1 MQLEPSA
8 QLLASTLAT
17 SASLL
22 QREVAGMFCL
32 KSDSRYDPDIDG
44 PVAPRAA
51 AKAMGKQAEGEAEAE
66 AGDPG
71 SVATKDVNA
80 MYLVM
85 RQRVAK
91 MEARVDERLNQVNGL
106 TSTFELRTL
115 SSHSLASGRIN
126 ALRNFAAAG

>member
-1 MQLEPSA
+1 MKLP
-8 QLLASTLAT
+8 T
-17 SASLL
+17 SFVL
-22 QREVAGMFCL
+22 F
-32 KSDSRYDPDIDG
+32 SDARYDPDIDG

-51 AKAMGKQAEGEAEAE
+51 AKAMGKQAEAEVE

-106 TSTFELRTL
+106 NSTFELRTL